1 VSLMAYEAE
10 RAATILADQGVDAE
24 VIDLR
29 SVRPLDTTLI
39 LTSLEKT
46 GRLVVADT
54 TWAFCGIAAEV
65 AAIAAEQGW
74 QYLRA
79 PVRRVTPPDCPAP
92 VSKPLEDTFHPG
104 PTAIAEACLQVM
116 KAPVAAS
123 RRLADV
129 HADFQGPY

>member
-1 VSLMAYEAE
+1 E
-10 RAATILADQGVDAE
+10 RAATILADQGIDAE
-24 VIDLR
+24 VIDPR
-29 SVRPLDTTLI
+29 SVRPLDTALI
-39 LTSLEKT
+39 LKSIEKT

-65 AAIAAEQGW
+65 AAVAAEQGW

-92 VSKPLEDTFHPG
+92 VSKTLEDAFHPG
-104 PTAIAEACLQVM
+104 PAEIAEACLQLM
-116 KAPVAAS
+116 NAPAAAS

-129 HADFQGPY
+129 HANFQGPY